1 MMSTNT
7 KIKEYNMKKIIIIL
21 AAILI
26 VTTLSGCGESFQR
39 SVKSFTSEYTGGL
52 ERKVEVYSSSGQLL
66 KTYEGKLDIETN
78 EYGNKVLFDIDGK
91 RTIIYNATV
100 IVEEK

>member
-1 MMSTNT
+1 
-7 KIKEYNMKKIIIIL
+7 MKKFIFTAIV
-21 AAILI
+21 ILI
-26 VTTLSGCGESFQR
+26 ITTLSGCGESFQR
-39 SVKSFTSEYTGGL
+39 SVKTFTSEYTGGL

-66 KTYEGKLDIETN
+66 KTYEGKMDIETN

>member
-1 MMSTNT
+1 
-7 KIKEYNMKKIIIIL
+7 MKKIIIIL

>member
-1 MMSTNT
+1 
-7 KIKEYNMKKIIIIL
+7 MKKIIITV
-21 AAILI
+21 AAILMI
-26 VTTLSGCGESFQR
+26 TILSGCGESFQR
-39 SVKSFTSEYTGGL
+39 SVKTFTSEYTGGL

-78 EYGNKVLFDIDGK
+78 EYGNKVLFDIGGK

>member
-1 MMSTNT
+1 
-7 KIKEYNMKKIIIIL
+7 MKKIIISATVIL
-21 AAILI
+21 MITILG
-26 VTTLSGCGESFQR
+26 GCGESFQR
-39 SVKSFTSEYTGGL
+39 SVKTFTSEYTGGL

-66 KTYEGKLDIETN
+66 KSYEGKLDIETN

>member
-1 MMSTNT
+1 
-7 KIKEYNMKKIIIIL
+7 MKKIIITVVAIL
-21 AAILI
+21 AITI
-26 VTTLSGCGESFQR
+26 LSGCGESFQR

>member
-1 MMSTNT
+1 
-7 KIKEYNMKKIIIIL
+7 MKKIIIFT
-21 AAILI
+21 ILI
-26 VTTLSGCGESFQR
+26 LMVIILTGCGESFQR
-39 SVKSFTSEYTGGL
+39 SVKTFKSEYTGGL
-52 ERKVEVYSSSGQLL
+52 ERKIEVYSATGELL

-78 EYGNKVLFDIDGK
+78 ESGNKVLFDMNGK

>member
-1 MMSTNT
+1 
-7 KIKEYNMKKIIIIL
+7 MKRFFITLTVLLIIS
-21 AAILI
+21 
-26 VTTLSGCGESFQR
+26 TLSGCGESFQR
-39 SVKSFTSEYTGGL
+39 SVKTFTSEYTGGL
-52 ERKVEVYSSSGQLL
+52 ERKVEVYSSTGQLL

-78 EYGNKVLFDIDGK
+78 EYGNKVLFDIGGK

>member
-1 MMSTNT
+1 
-7 KIKEYNMKKIIIIL
+7 MKKIIIS
-21 AAILI
+21 
-26 VTTLSGCGESFQR
+26 VTVIMIISLFSGCGESFQR

-66 KTYEGKLDIETN
+66 KTYEGKLDIEAN

>member
-1 MMSTNT
+1 
-7 KIKEYNMKKIIIIL
+7 MKKIIFTL
-21 AAILI
+21 LTILI
-26 VTTLSGCGESFQR
+26 ITTLTGCGESFQR
-39 SVKSFTSEYTGGL
+39 SVKTFTSEYTGGL

-78 EYGNKVLFDIDGK
+78 EYGNKVLFDIEGK

>member
-1 MMSTNT
+1 MR
-7 KIKEYNMKKIIIIL
+7 KIIITV
-21 AAILI
+21 ASILI
-26 VTTLSGCGESFQR
+26 ISALSGCGESFQR
-39 SVKSFTSEYTGGL
+39 SVKTFTSEYTGGL
-52 ERKVEVYSSSGQLL
+52 ERKIEVYSSSGQLL
-66 KTYEGKLDIETN
+66 KSYEGKLDIEAN

>member
-1 MMSTNT
+1 
-7 KIKEYNMKKIIIIL
+7 MKKIGLTITIIL
-21 AAILI
+21 II
-26 VTTLSGCGESFQR
+26 FTLSGCGESFQR
-39 SVKSFTSEYTGGL
+39 SVKTFTSEYAGGL
-52 ERKVEVYSSSGQLL
+52 ERKIEVYSATGELL

-78 EYGNKVLFDIDGK
+78 EYGNKVLFDMDGK

>member
-1 MMSTNT
+1 MKSLLSIFTVILLIST
-7 KIKEYNMKKIIIIL
+7 L
-21 AAILI
+21 F
-26 VTTLSGCGESFQR
+26 GCGESFQR
-39 SVKSFTSEYTGGL
+39 SVKTFRSEYTGGL

-66 KTYEGKLDIETN
+66 RTYEGKLDIEAN

-91 RTIIYNATV
+91 RVIIYNATV

>member
-1 MMSTNT
+1 
-7 KIKEYNMKKIIIIL
+7 MKKIIISASVILMITIL
-21 AAILI
+21 A
-26 VTTLSGCGESFQR
+26 GCGESFQR
-39 SVKSFTSEYTGGL
+39 SVKTFTSEYTGGL
-52 ERKVEVYSSSGQLL
+52 ERKVEVYSTSGQLL
-66 KTYEGKLDIETN
+66 KSYEGKLDIEAN

>member
-1 MMSTNT
+1 
-7 KIKEYNMKKIIIIL
+7 MKKIIIIL

-66 KTYEGKLDIETN
+66 KTYEGKLDIESN
-78 EYGNKVLFDIDGK
+78 EYGNKVLFDFDGK
-91 RTIIYNATV
+91 RIIIYNATV

>member
-1 MMSTNT
+1 
-7 KIKEYNMKKIIIIL
+7 MKKIIILSVFIL
-21 AAILI
+21 GIA
-26 VTTLSGCGESFQR
+26 TLSGCGESFQR
-39 SVKSFTSEYTGGL
+39 SVKTFTSEYTGGL
-52 ERKVEVYSSSGQLL
+52 ERKVEVYSSTGQLL

-78 EYGNKVLFDIDGK
+78 EYGNKVLFDIGGK

>member
-1 MMSTNT
+1 
-7 KIKEYNMKKIIIIL
+7 MKKIIIFTVLIL
-21 AAILI
+21 MVI
-26 VTTLSGCGESFQR
+26 VLSGCGESFQR

-78 EYGNKVLFDIDGK
+78 EYGSKVLFDMDGK

>member
-1 MMSTNT
+1 
-7 KIKEYNMKKIIIIL
+7 MKKLVLSIITVLII
-21 AAILI
+21 
-26 VTTLSGCGESFQR
+26 VSLSGCGESFQR
-39 SVKSFTSEYTGGL
+39 SVKTFRSEYAGGL
-52 ERKVEVYSSSGQLL
+52 ERKIEVYSSTGQLL

-78 EYGNKVLFDIDGK
+78 EYGNKVLFDMDGK